1 MVNAIQTFLVDTT
14 FILRQ
19 TADAFR
25 GAPLLVVDGKDHTFI
40 YGFLRDLL
48 LARRALG
55 VTRGILVVGTEGHAA
70 AANADVTGGVEFARG
85 MCFPVVHE
93 PRRSV
98 LDICYHL
105 SDTATHL
112 ITGDTKLIQL
122 ATDRLSIIR
131 PKARNEY
138 ECLTPASVLSQAG
151 VTPAQIPI
159 FLALHNTEHGRKK
172 TGTLTKKQAVRL
184 VELYGSLESIY
195 ANLDEITAAAIRDKL
210 ASGREAIMRT
220 YSGSKVDASP
230 VDVTIDVN
238 RLDWRFD
245 NRRAAKM
252 LHAHRFHSL
261 IRLLPLPDNVRPL
274 ASVQVRETNDYR
286 AVQDREGLREIEAAV
301 CGSEVCALDTES
313 DDKDPRR
320 ASLLGVA
327 FSVQKGA
334 AFFVPVMERDL
345 KGVSRDEVM
354 ASLQRMLNK
363 QRRIVGHNIKYDALL
378 LRRHGLTIRNM
389 YFDTML
395 AAYDCFGD
403 WDFFNLGSL
412 TEKLIGRRIK
422 RYGDIVRRDQ
432 TFLDL
437 PLKEMKDHGCQD
449 ADFALRLYE
458 RLDKELSKRAIRDQY
473 ANTTMRLARRLAEFE
488 FQGVSVY
495 PKKLERARGD
505 LLAAITAMKERVWE
519 RLGKKVDLD
528 SSKALTEAIKD
539 HLDLGRAIGAKSL
552 SSRLLEELAIAHRD
566 VRGIVEYKRSRKQLK
581 RIESIAAAAKGN
593 KVYPLFNQVRSSSG
607 RLSSSDPNLF
617 EEDGPDAVRACISPA
632 LRDFFPDRQ
641 KTLDCLEAESKD
653 AHLKSDRSGQRR
665 GNKFMAKHDTMK
677 GLGHDEFLLLVI
689 CGGSGPAIS
698 RWFMLQRMEVDAACH
713 DLRMRYGRL
722 FQWLSEFRQEAA
734 RRGYATGPSGRKYLA
749 GLQSSSVEKRKKA
762 ADASV
767 RWTIGW

>member
-1 MVNAIQTFLVDTT
+1 MVNAKQAFLVDTT
-14 FILRQ
+14 FILRSI
-19 TADAFR
+19 ADTFH
-25 GAPLLVVDGKDHTFI
+25 GAPLLVVDGKNHTFTF
-40 YGFLRDLL
+40 GFLRDLL

-55 VTRGILVVGTEGHAA
+55 VTRGILVVGAEGHVAA
-70 AANADVTGGVEFARG
+70 ADADVTAVVEFVKVLG
-85 MCFPVVHE
+85 VPVVYQ

-98 LDICYHL
+98 LDICSHL
-105 SDTATHL
+105 SDTGTHL
-112 ITGDTKLIQL
+112 ITSDTKLIQL
-122 ATDRLSIIR
+122 TTERLSIIR

-138 ECLTPASVLSQAG
+138 ECLTPASVSSQVG
-151 VTPAQIPI
+151 VTPAQIPT
-159 FLALHNTEHGRKK
+159 FLALHNTENGRKK
-172 TGTLTKKQAVRL
+172 TGTLTRKQAIRL

-195 ANLDEITAAAIRDKL
+195 ANLDEITAAGIRDKL

-220 YSGSKVDASP
+220 YLGSKVDASP

-238 RLDWRFD
+238 RLDWRFE
-245 NRRAAKM
+245 NKRAARM

-261 IRLLPLPDNVRPL
+261 VRLLPLPDDVRPL
-274 ASVQVRETNDYR
+274 ASVQVRENNDYR
-286 AVQDREGLREIEAAV
+286 AVQNRESLQELEAAV
-301 CGSEVCALDTES
+301 RGSEVCALDTES
-313 DDKDPRR
+313 DDKDPRK

-334 AFFVPVMERDL
+334 AFFVPVLERDL

-354 ASLQRMLNK
+354 ASLQRVLNK

-403 WDFFNLGSL
+403 WDFFNLGFL
-412 TEKLIGRRIK
+412 TEKLLGKRIK

-432 TFLDL
+432 TFFDL

-458 RLDKELSKRAIRDQY
+458 RLDKELSKRAIRDQF
-473 ANTTMRLARRLAEFE
+473 ADTTMRLARKLAAFE

-495 PKKLERARGD
+495 LKKLERTRAD
-505 LLAAITAMKERVWE
+505 LQAAIATVKGRVWE
-519 RLGKKVDLD
+519 RHGKKVDLD
-528 SSKALTEAIKD
+528 SPKALTEALRD
-539 HLDLGRAIGAKSL
+539 HLGIHSAIGAKSL
-552 SSRLLEELAIAHRD
+552 SSRLLEELAISHRD
-566 VRGIVEYKRSRKQLK
+566 VQPIVEYKRFRKQLK

-607 RLSSSDPNLF
+607 RLSSSEPNLF
-617 EEDGPDAVRACISPA
+617 DEDGLGAVRACIGPA
-632 LRDFFPDRQ
+632 LRGFFPNRQ
-641 KTLDCLEAESKD
+641 KALDCLEAESKD
-653 AHLKSDRSGQRR
+653 VHLKSDRSGQRG

-677 GLGHDEFLLLVI
+677 GLDHDEFLLSVV
-689 CGGSGPAIS
+689 CGESGPAIS
-698 RWFMLQRMEVDAACH
+698 RRFMLERMEVDSACH

-722 FQWLSEFRQEAA
+722 SQWLLEFRAEAA
-734 RRGYATGPSGRKYLA
+734 KRGYVIGPRGRKYLA
-749 GLQSSSVEKRKKA
+749 GLQSSSIENRKKA

-767 RWTIGW
+767 RWLIG